1 MIIFLFL
8 FSVSTLES
16 AWISCSP
23 WYLSMVRNLSIENVC
38 EANEERPLKAALWSK
53 VKGENPFHLFLKFI
67 YALKWIAFRRITL
80 SWFAV
85 TYMAMHYS
93 VIEAQFCGWQSL
105 VWHTSDTHT
114 TCKIYI
120 YIHAIYMHYIPYT
133 VFIYSIWPYVLF
145 KILKF

>member
-1 MIIFLFL
+1 MLYLLFSWIRGKDMILFL
-8 FSVSTLES
+8 FSVATLES

-80 SWFAV
+80 SRFAV

-114 TCKIYI
+114 KCKIYI
-120 YIHAIYMHYIPYT
+120 YTRYIYALYTIYCIYI
-133 VFIYSIWPYVLF
+133 
-145 KILKF
+145 

>member
-23 WYLSMVRNLSIENVC
+23 WCLSMVRNLSIENVC

-120 YIHAIYMHYIPYT
+120 YIYTLYICTIYHILYLYIVYGHM
-133 VFIYSIWPYVLF
+133 FC
-145 KILKF
+145 LKY